1 MGNFRADAAIASWP
15 TSGPY
20 PSFLTNL
27 LSSAG
32 SKMSFAIRVKMWR
45 DEEKKQRGGWTI
57 LRKTKSHGVCAM
69 IKGTIVLG
77 V

>member
-45 DEEKKQRGGWTI
+45 DEEKKAAWRVDYLAKNKIAWC
-57 LRKTKSHGVCAM
+57 LCHD
-69 IKGTIVLG
+69 
-77 V
+77 